1 MVQYALLILFSLA
14 SIIFIINSHYRW
26 TYFFAISQFLL
37 FIGIMFTI
45 TGQWQR
51 AVNFSSTLF
60 IVFVLFHRIKIHFYK
75 QPLLIS
81 DFFLVIDWRN
91 WETLLHYRQAFL
103 LLWGYWFCWLMV
115 YSVGKIP
122 LLFLLLADNIRLNFY
137 YFNCFNLSLYKEQAS
152 YQAMVR
158 FFT

>member
-60 IVFVLFHRIKIHFYK
+60 IVFVLFHRIKIHFY
-75 QPLLIS
+75 S
-81 DFFLVIDWRN
+81 N
-91 WETLLHYRQAFL
+91 
-103 LLWGYWFCWLMV
+103 
-115 YSVGKIP
+115 
-122 LLFLLLADNIRLNFY
+122 
-137 YFNCFNLSLYKEQAS
+137 
-152 YQAMVR
+152 R
-158 FFT
+158 F